1 MKKILKGLGI
11 IAGIAAVAA
20 GGKLIYDHYNDHEE
34 VVEDVVETTDE
45 VEETIEEVTPVVDE
59 TIEGADTETTV

>member
-11 IAGIAAVAA
+11 IAGIAAVVA

-34 VVEDVVETTDE
+34 VVEDVVETDE

-59 TIEGADTETTV
+59 TIEGDDTETAV